1 MFIAPQVADA
11 TLPDV
16 LADTMVVRKGE
27 ILYVSH
33 VTWPSC
39 TCKNTFPLD
48 DACGWIE
55 MVSKILRKSDELKLV
70 IAM

>member
-1 MFIAPQVADA
+1 MFMAPRVADA

-48 DACGWIE
+48 ERVRMDRDGIE
-55 MVSKILRKSDELKLV
+55 DPS
-70 IAM
+70 